1 MTVWL
6 SRLSRASRPAGPG
19 GWQTKG
25 VSDTELVTLRPR
37 RIRLVCWASAGA
49 LLLVFSLVATSLTGS
64 TGNGYGSFQRGD
76 QVAMIGLGVF
86 GALGILLF
94 TRPRV
99 QADAR
104 GVRVR
109 NVIGSYELP
118 WDVVRGVRFDRG
130 APWASLE
137 LHDDDLLPMVALQ
150 AADKE
155 LAVEGVRALRRLH
168 QAHLAALAEGAPRR

>member
-1 MTVWL
+1 MVTV
-6 SRLSRASRPAGPG
+6 
-19 GWQTKG
+19 
-25 VSDTELVTLRPR
+25 RPR
-37 RIRLVCWASAGA
+37 RIRLVCWIAAVT
-49 LLLVFSLVATSLTGS
+49 LLVVFSVVATSLTGG
-64 TGNGYGSFQRGD
+64 TGSGYGTFQRGD
-76 QVAMIGLGVF
+76 QLAMIGLGVF

-99 QADAR
+99 VADAK

-109 NVIGSYELP
+109 NVIGSHELP
-118 WDVVRGVRFDRG
+118 WEVIRGVRFDRG

-137 LHDDDLLPMVALQ
+137 LYDDDLLPMIALQ

-168 QAHLAALAEGAPRR
+168 QAHLAALSADPAPH

>member
-1 MTVWL
+1 MSDSVVTV
-6 SRLSRASRPAGPG
+6 
-19 GWQTKG
+19 
-25 VSDTELVTLRPR
+25 RPR
-37 RIRLVCWASAGA
+37 RIRLVCWVSAVA
-49 LLLVFSLVATSLTGS
+49 LLVVFSLVATSLTGA
-64 TGNGYGSFQRGD
+64 TGDGYGTFQRGD
-76 QVAMIGLGVF
+76 QLAMVGLGLC

-99 QADAR
+99 VADAR

-109 NVIGSYELP
+109 NVIGSHELP
-118 WDVVRGVRFDRG
+118 WEVVRGIRFDRG

-155 LAVEGVRALRRLH
+155 HAVEGVRALRRLH
-168 QAHLAALAEGAPRR
+168 QAYLAALAGEPTPR

>member
-1 MTVWL
+1 MSEIESVH
-6 SRLSRASRPAGPG
+6 
-19 GWQTKG
+19 
-25 VSDTELVTLRPR
+25 LRPR
-37 RIRLVCWASAGA
+37 RIRVVCWTSAAA
-49 LLLVFSLVATSLTGS
+49 LFVVFSLLATSLSGA

-76 QVAMIGLGVF
+76 QIAMVGLGVL
-86 GALGILLF
+86 GALAVLIF

-99 QADAR
+99 DANAS

-109 NVIGSYELP
+109 NLVGSYELP
-118 WDVVRGVRFDRG
+118 WEVVRGVRFDRG

-155 LAVEGVRALRRLH
+155 RAVEGVRALRRLH
-168 QAHLAALAEGAPRR
+168 QAHQARLTEGAAGR

>member
-1 MTVWL
+1 M
-6 SRLSRASRPAGPG
+6 
-19 GWQTKG
+19 
-25 VSDTELVTLRPR
+25 SDTALIRLRPR
-37 RIRLVCWASAGA
+37 RIRVVCWASAIA
-49 LLLVFSLVATSLTGS
+49 LLVVFSLVATSLTGA
-64 TGNGYGSFQRGD
+64 TGEGYGTFQRGD
-76 QVAMIGLGVF
+76 QVAMVGLGVL

-99 QADAR
+99 EADAR

-109 NVIGSYELP
+109 NILGSYELP
-118 WDVVRGVRFDRG
+118 WEVVRGVRFDRG

-155 LAVEGVRALRRLH
+155 IAVDGVRALRRLH
-168 QAHLAALAEGAPRR
+168 QAHLADLGGAPAR

>member
-1 MTVWL
+1 MLTV
-6 SRLSRASRPAGPG
+6 
-19 GWQTKG
+19 
-25 VSDTELVTLRPR
+25 RPR
-37 RIRLVCWASAGA
+37 RVRVVCWASAVT
-49 LLLVFSLVATSLTGS
+49 LLVVFSLVATSLTGA
-64 TGNGYGSFQRGD
+64 TGDGYGSFQRGD
-76 QVAMIGLGVF
+76 QLAMVGLGVF
-86 GALGILLF
+86 GALGFLLF

-99 QADAR
+99 VADVR

-118 WDVVRGVRFDRG
+118 WEVIRGVRFDRG

-155 LAVEGVRALRRLH
+155 RAVEAVRALRRLH
-168 QAHLAALAEGAPRR
+168 QAHLAALAEQATPR

>member
-1 MTVWL
+1 M
-6 SRLSRASRPAGPG
+6 SE
-19 GWQTKG
+19 
-25 VSDTELVTLRPR
+25 TETIRLRPR
-37 RIRLVCWASAGA
+37 RIRVVCWTSAA
-49 LLLVFSLVATSLTGS
+49 VLLVVFSLVATSLTGA

-76 QVAMIGLGVF
+76 QVAMVGLGVF
-86 GALGILLF
+86 GALGFLLF

-99 QADAR
+99 EADGR

-109 NVIGSYELP
+109 NVLGSYELP
-118 WDVVRGVRFDRG
+118 WEVVRGVRFDRG

-168 QAHLAALAEGAPRR
+168 QAHQARLAEGATGR

>member
-1 MTVWL
+1 MSDSVVTV
-6 SRLSRASRPAGPG
+6 
-19 GWQTKG
+19 
-25 VSDTELVTLRPR
+25 RPR
-37 RIRLVCWASAGA
+37 RIRLVCWVSAVALLVVFSAGA
-49 LLLVFSLVATSLTGS
+49 ASLHGS
-64 TGNGYGSFQRGD
+64 TGDGYGSFQRGD
-76 QVAMIGLGVF
+76 QLAMVGLGLF

-99 QADAR
+99 VADAR

-109 NVIGSYELP
+109 NVIGSHELP
-118 WDVVRGVRFDRG
+118 WEVIRGVRFDRG

-155 LAVEGVRALRRLH
+155 RAVEGVRALRRLH
-168 QAHLAALAEGAPRR
+168 QAHLDALAAGSTSH

>member
-1 MTVWL
+1 M
-6 SRLSRASRPAGPG
+6 S
-19 GWQTKG
+19 
-25 VSDTELVTLRPR
+25 ELESVQLRPR
-37 RIRLVCWASAGA
+37 RIRVVCWTSAA
-49 LLLVFSLVATSLTGS
+49 VLFVVFSLVATSLSGA

-76 QVAMIGLGVF
+76 QIAMVGLGVL
-86 GALGILLF
+86 GALAFLLF

-99 QADAR
+99 EADAH

-109 NVIGSYELP
+109 NVVGSYELP
-118 WDVVRGVRFDRG
+118 WEVVRGVRFDRG

-168 QAHLAALAEGAPRR
+168 QAHQARLAESATGR